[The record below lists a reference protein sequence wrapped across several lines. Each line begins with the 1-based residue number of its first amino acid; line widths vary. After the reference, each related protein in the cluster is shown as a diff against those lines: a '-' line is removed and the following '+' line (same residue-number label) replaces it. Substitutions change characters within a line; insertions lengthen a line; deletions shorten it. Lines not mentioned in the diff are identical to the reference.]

1 MQSKIRPMIHQNTK
15 GRDQASLRRGA
26 QSRVKSAAMG
36 GESNSKSHGGSVRQE
51 RRPPVPSAPGAR
63 RKEAWAQRQK
73 SVTPS
78 PRTPT
83 KVQGQMQKNDTDKT
97 APQEKL
103 RLEKQQITELQTEM
117 KAKEKKIKQ
126 QRDELYDLLQGLQ
139 QKDPDNGKLQQ
150 QQVKVEVESQLETK
164 KQGTTTGAERS
175 NEKDMDK
182 IALQQ
187 QNTKLLEDLKV
198 KDREI
203 NTLREQ
209 LKEQREEKQ
218 RATQMESQLRTTRDE
233 KEKLQQSL
241 REEQQQVN
249 ILERQLRTSE
259 AELETTRTEKER
271 LQQNLRE
278 KQQQVSGLE
287 GQLRRK
293 EDEITT
299 ARAQLRET
307 QQRETEHNNPRDWII
322 NRNEIQ
328 LTSQQ
333 LGKGAWG
340 LVLRGK
346 FRECD
351 VAVKEMYKNIIS
363 DHNRLLFEREVN
375 IASKCRHPCLLQF
388 IGATADDETPLLV
401 TEIMDCSLRAKLD
414 NKGEPPLSAKDVS
427 VISLDVARA
436 LNYLH
441 QAPTPIIHRD
451 ISSANVLLWRRG
463 DQWRAKVSDYGTANF
478 VCQSARNDT
487 GAAIYSA
494 PESMNENPDQP
505 ISCKVSTLTNQLQ
518 G

>member
-1 MQSKIRPMIHQNTK
+1 M
-15 GRDQASLRRGA
+15 
-26 QSRVKSAAMG
+26 
-36 GESNSKSHGGSVRQE
+36 
-51 RRPPVPSAPGAR
+51 
-63 RKEAWAQRQK
+63 
-73 SVTPS
+73 
-78 PRTPT
+78 
-83 KVQGQMQKNDTDKT
+83 
-97 APQEKL
+97 
-103 RLEKQQITELQTEM
+103 
-117 KAKEKKIKQ
+117 
-126 QRDELYDLLQGLQ
+126 YDLLQVLQ
-139 QKDPDNGKLQQ
+139 EKDTDNGKLPQ

-164 KQGTTTGAERS
+164 KQGTTTGAEQS

-198 KDREI
+198 KDQEI

-218 RATQMESQLRTTRDE
+218 RATQMESRLRTTRDE
-233 KEKLQQSL
+233 KKKLQQSL

-293 EDEITT
+293 EDELTT

-388 IGATADDETPLLV
+388 IGAIADDETPLLV

-427 VISLDVARA
+427 IISLDVARA